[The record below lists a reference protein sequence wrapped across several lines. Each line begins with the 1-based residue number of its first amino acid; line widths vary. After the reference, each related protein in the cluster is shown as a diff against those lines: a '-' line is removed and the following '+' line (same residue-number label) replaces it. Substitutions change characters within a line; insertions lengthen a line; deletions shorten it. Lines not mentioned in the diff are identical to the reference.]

1 MSSSLMASK
10 EELEIEM
17 KDCDQHAGWFSQQLQ
32 MKAGFGGQM
41 GKEGIS
47 PPFIWAQSPLE
58 WT

>member
-17 KDCDQHAGWFSQQLQ
+17 KDCDQHAGCLSLQLQ
-32 MKAGFGGQM
+32 MKAGFGGQT

-47 PPFIWAQSPLE
+47 PPFIWALSPLE
-58 WT
+58 